1 MKKIIYFLSI
11 TTLITAIILVLT
23 GCESDQKEETTE
35 VKVETADTTVTD
47 ANTVTIKTATAE
59 EWKEFKENAELRIRE
74 NEEEIAEQKAKK
86 QKPGKLFDE
95 MRDKKIKNLELQ
107 NKELRTKLATYETTQ
122 SDWEKFKLEFNHDIE
137 EVKKAIKE
145 VVVDDK

>member
-107 NKELRTKLATYETTQ
+107 NKELRTKLANYETTQ

>member
-1 MKKIIYFLSI
+1 MKKFIYFLSI